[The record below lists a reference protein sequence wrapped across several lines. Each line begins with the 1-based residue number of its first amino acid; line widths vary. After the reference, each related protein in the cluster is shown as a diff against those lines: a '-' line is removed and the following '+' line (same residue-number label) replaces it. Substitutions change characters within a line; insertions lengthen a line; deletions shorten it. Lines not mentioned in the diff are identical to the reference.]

1 MWHIGTSRGAGNQKR
16 WLAVRVPKQYKG
28 RLTFVDDVSRTSYPT
43 SEPRSTPPSVRP
55 WCPIALA
62 LGSIL
67 LLAPESAYAY
77 IGPGA
82 GFAFAGSL
90 LMLAAAL
97 GLAILTILLWPI
109 TAVWRLI
116 RVGNPFKGASAR
128 RVVIVGLDGMDPGIA
143 MRFMQEGK
151 LPNFQKLADRG
162 VFRPLDTSN
171 PSLSPIA
178 WSTFSTGVDP
188 SRHGIYDFITRDPC
202 TCAPMLS
209 STDIQEAKRVLNIG
223 RYMIP
228 LEKPK
233 IKLLRRG
240 TPFWKLLGDK
250 HISSIIQR
258 VPITFP
264 PEPFRGLLL
273 SGMCV
278 PDLRGSQGTFSF
290 FSTANRD
297 GAAAFTG
304 GEQTVLRR
312 NKQGVIR
319 SRIVGPDNGMEKG
332 RPRMTLP
339 FSLVEAADKRSAR
352 LEIDGCEPVTLEL
365 NRYSEWITLTFA
377 AGLGIK
383 VRGIARFY
391 LMSLEPDVHL
401 YMTPIHIDPEN
412 PAMPISH
419 PSVYSVYLAKK
430 QGPFATLGLAE
441 DTWALNERVIDE
453 KAFYDQAMLIC
464 DERETMFFDAL
475 AHRKT
480 GLVTTVFD
488 TTDRVQHM
496 FYRYLDPTHP
506 ANGDKDATEY
516 GDAIERTYR
525 RMDDMVG
532 RVAAELGD
540 DPETVL
546 IVMSD
551 HGFTNFRRGVNLN
564 AWLRDHG
571 YLVLKDG
578 AHTGGD
584 WFENVDW
591 SKTRAFSLGLTGLF
605 INRKGRE
612 KSGIVEEGDT
622 YVALIA
628 EIMRKLEALVD
639 PVTGQRCI
647 RKVRSAI
654 ASADGP
660 YRYDAPDLLVGYE
673 GGYRNSWEC
682 ATGAVTA
689 EVFSDNTK
697 SWSGDHCV
705 DPEIVPGVFFCNRP
719 IAIERPHIADISV
732 SVLRLFGQ
740 EPLRQMQ
747 GRMIFGDSAQAAN
760 VKGPLDPAALSQS
773 GSAPGALIHRFTREA
788 ASA

>member
-1 MWHIGTSRGAGNQKR
+1 MSSLESSARTVRIPRRA
-16 WLAVRVPKQYKG
+16 AV
-28 RLTFVDDVSRTSYPT
+28 T
-43 SEPRSTPPSVRP
+43 
-55 WCPIALA
+55 ALA
-62 LGSIL
+62 GAV
-67 LLAPESAYAY
+67 LLAPSVASAY

-90 LMLAAAL
+90 FMLLAAL
-97 GLAILTILLWPI
+97 GVALLTILLWPL
-109 TAVWRLI
+109 TTLWRLI
-116 RVGNPFKGASAR
+116 RVGNPLKHAQAK
-128 RVVIVGLDGMDPGIA
+128 RVVIIGLDGMDPGIA
-143 MRFMQEGK
+143 MRFIQEER
-151 LPNFQKLADRG
+151 LPNLQRLAERG
-162 VFRPLDTSN
+162 TFRPLDTSN

-209 STDIQEAKRVLNIG
+209 STEIKDASRVLNIG
-223 RYMIP
+223 RYMVP
-228 LEKPK
+228 LEKPR
-233 IKLLRRG
+233 IKLLRKG

-250 HISSIIQR
+250 HIHSIIQR

-290 FSTANRD
+290 FSTASGD
-297 GAAAFTG
+297 GGRAAFTG

-319 SRIVGPDNGMEKG
+319 SRIVGPDNSLEKG
-332 RPRMTLP
+332 HPRLTLP
-339 FSLVEAADKRSAR
+339 FSLIVREGKRAR
-352 LEIDGCEPVTLEL
+352 LEIDGCEPVELEL
-365 NRYSEWITLTFA
+365 ERYSEWITLTFH
-377 AGLGIK
+377 AGLGVKIK
-383 VRGIARFY
+383 GIARFY
-391 LMSLEPDVHL
+391 LVSLESEVSL

-419 PSVYSVYLAKK
+419 PKIYSVYLAKK

-475 AHRKT
+475 AHRKR

-506 ANGDKDATEY
+506 ANRDKESTSYA
-516 GDAIERTYR
+516 DAIARTYQ
-525 RMDDMVG
+525 RMDAMVG
-532 RVAAELGD
+532 KVMDQIGD
-540 DPETVL
+540 DPDTVL
-546 IVMSD
+546 MVMSD

-564 AWLRDHG
+564 TWLHEHG

-578 AHTGGD
+578 ATTSGD

-591 SKTRAFSLGLTGLF
+591 SRTRAFSLGLTGLF
-605 INRKGRE
+605 VNRKGRE
-612 KSGIVEEGDT
+612 RSGIVNEGDE

-628 EIMRKLEALVD
+628 ELMKKLEALVD
-639 PVTGQRCI
+639 PATGQRCI

-682 ATGAVTA
+682 ATGAVTP

-705 DPEIVPGVFFCNRP
+705 DPEIVPGVFFCNR
-719 IAIERPHIADISV
+719 AIDVERPHIADISV

-740 EPLRQMQ
+740 TPGRHMQ
-747 GRMIFGDSAQAAN
+747 GRMIFAEPGKPATVA
-760 VKGPLDPAALSQS
+760 GLLDPACLTQS
-773 GSAPGALIHRFTREA
+773 GSAPGALMHRAEASDAREA

>member
-1 MWHIGTSRGAGNQKR
+1 MHPSTLPA
-16 WLAVRVPKQYKG
+16 
-28 RLTFVDDVSRTSYPT
+28 LTPER
-43 SEPRSTPPSVRP
+43 PRSVPLADALLRWAAILTVL
-55 WCPIALA
+55 IALSPSDA
-62 LGSIL
+62 Q
-67 LLAPESAYAY
+67 AY

-90 LMLAAAL
+90 LLMVAAV
-97 GLAILTILLWPI
+97 GLALLSILLWPI
-109 TAVWRLI
+109 TTLYKLI
-116 RVGNPFKGASAR
+116 RVGNPFKHASAS

-143 MRFMQEGK
+143 SRFMLEGK
-151 LPNFQKLADRG
+151 LPNLKKLADKG
-162 VFRPLDTSN
+162 VFRPLNTSN
-171 PSLSPIA
+171 PSMSPVA
-178 WSTFSTGVDP
+178 WSTFATGVDP

-202 TCAPMLS
+202 TCGPLLS
-209 STDIQEAKRVLNIG
+209 STDIKDASRVLNIG
-223 RYMIP
+223 KYMIP

-233 IKLLRRG
+233 IKLLRKG
-240 TPFWKLLGDK
+240 TPFWKLLGDR
-250 HISSIIQR
+250 HIASVIQR
-258 VPITFP
+258 VPIKFP

-290 FSTANRD
+290 FSTESAD
-297 GAAAFTG
+297 GKAAFTG

-312 NKQGVIR
+312 NKAGQIR

-332 RPRMTLP
+332 HPRMTVP
-339 FSLVEAADKRSAR
+339 FTLIESPDKKTAR
-352 LEIDGCEPVTLEL
+352 LEIEGLEPITLEIQ
-365 NRYSEWITLTFA
+365 RYSEWVTLSFSAGMGITV
-377 AGLGIK
+377 K
-383 VRGIARFY
+383 GIARFY
-391 LMSLEPDVHL
+391 LMSLDPHVNL

-419 PSVYSVYLAKK
+419 PEVYSVYLAKK

-453 KAFYDQAMLIC
+453 KAFYDQAMIIA

-475 AHRKT
+475 EHTRK

-488 TTDRVQHM
+488 TTDRIQHM

-506 ANGDKDATEY
+506 ANADKESTAY
-516 GDAIERTYR
+516 ADAISRTYQ
-525 RMDDMVG
+525 RMDSMVG
-532 RVAAELGD
+532 KLMDRLGD
-540 DPETVL
+540 DPNTVL

-564 AWLRDHG
+564 TWLFQEG

-578 AHTGGD
+578 ATTSGD
-584 WFENVDW
+584 WFEKVDW
-591 SKTRAFSLGLTGLF
+591 SQTRAFSLGLTGLF

-612 KSGIVEEGDT
+612 KSGIVPEGDP
-622 YVALIA
+622 YVQLIA

-639 PVTGQRCI
+639 PATGQRAI

-660 YRYDAPDLLVGYE
+660 YRYDAPDLLIGYE
-673 GGYRNSWEC
+673 GGYRNSWAC
-682 ATGAVTA
+682 ATGAVTTS
-689 EVFSDNTK
+689 VFEDNTK

-705 DPEIVPGVFFCNRP
+705 DPDIVPGVFFCSRP
-719 IAIERPHIADISV
+719 LAVTDPHIMDIPF

-740 EPLRQMQ
+740 PPGPMMQ
-747 GRMIFGDSAQAAN
+747 GRMIFAEGGAAGT
-760 VKGPLDPAALSQS
+760 VRGPLDPSTLPQS
-773 GSAPGALIHRFTREA
+773 GSAPGALARLAEVRHV
-788 ASA
+788 